1 MEIYLLA
8 GLITL
13 AFTTLLTI
21 AGVGAAF
28 ILIPLFIALGIEVHV
43 AMATA
48 LLLNAIAMAFA
59 SYRFSRNGLILWK
72 SAFPILL
79 TATVLSPL
87 GAYVSQG
94 LNRNTLLWLFVGFL
108 LFAAAMMFFYDP
120 ASKTTTISPSRLVV
134 YGTATGAFAGFLGG
148 LLGVGGGNF
157 IVPVLVWLGIDSKK
171 ASATTAFVV
180 IFSSLSGFLGHASLG
195 NMSLPLLGFT
205 AAGSVLGAVV
215 GSWLMTDRLQP
226 KQVKLVIG
234 GVLVFIAAN
243 MLWGLLS

>member
-28 ILIPLFIALGIEVHV
+28 ILIPLFMALGIDVHV

-59 SYRFSRNGLILWK
+59 SCRFSRNGLILWK
-72 SAFPILL
+72 SAVPILL

-87 GAYVSQG
+87 GAYASHG
-94 LNRNTLLWLFVGFL
+94 LNRDTLLWLFVGFL
-108 LFAAAMMFFYDP
+108 LLAAGMMFFYEP
-120 ASKTTTISPSRLVV
+120 ASKTAEIPPSRLVC
-134 YGTATGAFAGFLGG
+134 YGAATGVFAGFLGG
-148 LLGVGGGNF
+148 LLGVGGGNL
-157 IVPVLVWLGIDSKK
+157 IVPVLVWLGIDPKK
-171 ASATTAFVV
+171 ASATTSFVV

-215 GSWLMTDRLQP
+215 GSWLMTDRLKP
-226 KQVKLVIG
+226 KQVKRIIG
-234 GVLVFIAAN
+234 WVLVCIAAK